1 MFPWWSLIFA
11 LPLGTVGSV
20 GLSVIAPCTR
30 SAPLPLVGR
39 GWGWGPLLW
48 REARA
53 PPRPP
58 PGSLRSPPS
67 PPGGGGRPSF
77 PLALIPVHSLT
88 APSRPSPLN
97 LRLAHATA
105 RARRGRGPRRP
116 YVHA

>member
-39 GWGWGPLLW
+39 GWGWGSLLW

-58 PGSLRSPPS
+58 PRSLRSPPS
-67 PPGGGGRPSF
+67 PQGGGGRPSL
-77 PLALIPVHSLT
+77 PLALISVHSLT
-88 APSRPSPLN
+88 APSRLSPRI
-97 LRLAHATA
+97 LRPAHATA
-105 RARRGRGPRRP
+105 RAPRRRARARP
-116 YVHA
+116 

>member
-1 MFPWWSLIFA
+1 MFPSWSLIFA
-11 LPLGTVGSV
+11 LPLGTVGSL

-39 GWGWGPLLW
+39 GWGWGSLLW

-58 PGSLRSPPS
+58 PRSLRSPPS
-67 PPGGGGRPSF
+67 PQGGGGRPSL

-88 APSRPSPLN
+88 APNGLSPRI
-97 LRLAHATA
+97 LRLAHPTA
-105 RARRGRGPRRP
+105 RARRGGAPRR
-116 YVHA
+116 